1 MSTCVDCKPNVVLT
15 LASTADGFLINSGQ
29 VCVAGS
35 RLLVQE
41 AIAPAFIEAVKERF
55 AAISATLGT
64 DPSGGASMQ
73 GPMADEAQ
81 FNRVMS
87 YIDLGKKFSAPVIGG
102 NRKGDKGFFIEPTL
116 FINPDLKGKVFSEE
130 IFGPVLSIVTFKT
143 EEEAIEMANDTATGL
158 SGEMIFSPPV

>member
-1 MSTCVDCKPNVVLT
+1 
-15 LASTADGFLINSGQ
+15 
-29 VCVAGS
+29 
-35 RLLVQE
+35 
-41 AIAPAFIEAVKERF
+41 
-55 AAISATLGT
+55 
-64 DPSGGASMQ
+64 MQ